1 MTNLSVTHNQ
11 TETSFPGAM
20 ANLAPDSPPPV
31 GRAPTALDG
40 QAIDWVFDL
49 IQRIRQSLDLDV
61 VLQTTVSEVRQLL
74 QLERVFL
81 FEFQADW
88 GGGVIVEDCHSDGL
102 SLQGRQICD
111 KYFADKWISAY
122 RQGKIQAVGDIYQAG
137 LPPDHIELLEKLG
150 VRANLV
156 IPLQVKGQ
164 LWGLLVAQHCT
175 TPRPWQADE
184 VRMMQQL
191 ATQVGTAI
199 EQSERHQEVLAELA
213 IHRQTEDRLQ
223 QQAKQFHDRRMES
236 IGTLAGGIAQ
246 DLSNVLI
253 PIILAAEMLKQPTL
267 SFKQRQ
273 QWLNRITLSAH
284 RGVSLVD
291 QVLAF
296 AQETTGQVGQLQLA
310 YLLGELVQTL
320 QESQPTALR
329 ITSQLRQPYL
339 WPVQGDATQLHQV
352 FWNLCLNACEAM
364 PQGGQ
369 LHVVAQNCWWRGSA
383 EYPHRLPGAYVRVTV
398 SDTGTGMT
406 PEVCDRSCEPFF
418 TTRAQRGHTGL
429 GLSTAR
435 GLIQG
440 HGGWLTLQS
449 RPNQGTVIEVYL
461 PAHLSHITRPQTPL
475 ELPESQEAP
484 VLVGLPEGEMRSLLQ
499 AILESYHYQ
508 VLLAEDSTDAIAL
521 YIQHQANLK
530 AVVLAP
536 ILPTLNGLSLL
547 RRMHQISPQVPLL
560 AVGDPAAID
569 PVPTAV
575 QLTSASITPLL
586 NTLAKVLQPS
596 V

>member
-1 MTNLSVTHNQ
+1 MAEPAQDLNLQVKDQ
-11 TETSFPGAM
+11 
-20 ANLAPDSPPPV
+20 V
-31 GRAPTALDG
+31 PTALDS
-40 QAIDWVFDL
+40 QVIDWVFDL
-49 IQRIRQSLDLDV
+49 VQRIRQSLDLDV
-61 VLQTTVSEVRQLL
+61 VLQTTVAEVRQLL
-74 QLERVFL
+74 QLDRVFL
-81 FEFQADW
+81 FEFQPDW
-88 GGGVIVEDCHSDGL
+88 GGVVVVEDCHPDCL
-102 SLQGRQICD
+102 SLQGQRVYDEC
-111 KYFADKWISAY
+111 FAEKWVSAY
-122 RQGKIQAVGDIYQAG
+122 SQGRVQAVGDIYQAG
-137 LPPDHIELLEKLG
+137 LTPCHIELLERLG

-156 IPLQVKGQ
+156 VPLQVNGQ

-175 TPRPWQADE
+175 APRPWQVDE
-184 VRMMQQL
+184 VRVMQQL
-191 ATQVGTAI
+191 TTHVGMAI
-199 EQSERHQEVLAELA
+199 EQSERHRQVLAELA
-213 IHRQTEDRLQ
+213 LYQQTEDRLQ

-236 IGTLAGGIAQ
+236 ISTLAGGIAQ

-296 AQETTGQVGQLQLA
+296 AQESTGQTGQLQLA

-320 QESQPTALR
+320 QESQPTSVR
-329 ITSQLRQPYL
+329 ITSQLRQPSL
-339 WPVQGDATQLHQV
+339 WPVQGDATQLQQV
-352 FWNLCLNACEAM
+352 FWNLCINAYEAM
-364 PQGGQ
+364 PQGGR
-369 LHVVAQNCWWRGSA
+369 LHLVAQNCWWRGSA

-418 TTRAQRGHTGL
+418 TTRAQQGHTGL
-429 GLSTAR
+429 GLSTAL

-449 RPNQGTVIEVYL
+449 RPDQDILNRGTIAEVYL
-461 PAHLSHITRPQTPL
+461 PAHLSKMTRPQAPP
-475 ELPESQEAP
+475 ELPEGQTAP
-484 VLVGLPEGEMRSLLQ
+484 VLIGPLEGEVQSLLQ

-508 VLLAEDSTDAIAL
+508 VLLAEDSTDALAL

-530 AVVLAP
+530 AVILAP
-536 ILPTLNGLSLL
+536 ILPTQNGSSLL

-560 AVGDPAAID
+560 AVGDPAASGS
-569 PVPTAV
+569 VPTTV
-575 QLTSASITPLL
+575 QITSASITPLL
-586 NTLAKVLQPS
+586 NTLTGVLQS
-596 V
+596 SL